1 MSQANGL
8 VALRR
13 AYWLPR
19 SLLATYLIAAGCQS
33 PGVVQDSPGDR
44 VQRERAREL
53 IRGIEEE
60 VQIFEIRPLQDPTAI
75 PPERPRTAPPSVS
88 SPGNLVQQDPARSS
102 PYYLPRLLP
111 PFFGQKLIPD

>member
-1 MSQANGL
+1 MSQANGF

-75 PPERPRTAPPSVS
+75 PPERPQPSI
-88 SPGNLVQQDPARSS
+88 LVWCYSLSWTKAFLGDIARDE
-102 PYYLPRLLP
+102 LL
-111 PFFGQKLIPD
+111 